1 MKHEEASLQT
11 RKALSAA
18 LKAQMEHK
26 PLRKITVNDLIGMC
40 DLNRKT
46 FYYHFTDIYD
56 LLKWTLEQEA
66 VEVVKQF
73 DLLTNYHDALLFVMN
88 YVEENAHILSCA
100 YDSMGRDELKRF
112 FCSDFYEL
120 ADGMIDRCCAN
131 CGVTIPP
138 DYHRSGRLRSGWQRP
153 DGHFPHGIRRLLHRR
168 GSVRAG
174 KHPQRRNDLSPLSAL
189 LWQNHRCFTP
199 PKSRKSF
206 FLAAKSPSASCYGNR
221 GALFALFVLVEHQAL
236 TQLLAGVLDSS
247 LSGCQNY
254 RAFGFT
260 IIRHLQFFSLLYFI
274 SAMIFSKFS
283 SCK

>member
-73 DLLTNYHDALLFVMN
+73 DLLTNYHDALLFVVN

-100 YDSMGRDELKRF
+100 
-112 FCSDFYEL
+112 
-120 ADGMIDRCCAN
+120 
-131 CGVTIPP
+131 
-138 DYHRSGRLRSGWQRP
+138 
-153 DGHFPHGIRRLLHRR
+153 
-168 GSVRAG
+168 
-174 KHPQRRNDLSPLSAL
+174 
-189 LWQNHRCFTP
+189 
-199 PKSRKSF
+199 
-206 FLAAKSPSASCYGNR
+206 
-221 GALFALFVLVEHQAL
+221 
-236 TQLLAGVLDSS
+236 
-247 LSGCQNY
+247 
-254 RAFGFT
+254 
-260 IIRHLQFFSLLYFI
+260 
-274 SAMIFSKFS
+274 
-283 SCK
+283 